1 VEPARSNWCRLL
13 LRSLRTPDVCPRI
26 ESDFKI
32 SGSDL
37 VVVATLGFFGI
48 IGILSNGCRGEDIGV

>member
-1 VEPARSNWCRLL
+1 MSVPASK
-13 LRSLRTPDVCPRI
+13 
-26 ESDFKI
+26 SDFKI